1 MPCQFSNRRAARPRN
16 APGHLLGG
24 ANTARPQPD
33 RRGPAAVKMVFLD
46 TETTGVHRERR
57 AWEIAMIRREDDV
70 EYTLTIYVSQDDL
83 DLDHADPVGL
93 AIGRFQQ
100 RHPGIAGNPR
110 CGSDEILCSEAQAA
124 RIVAQWT
131 ARATIFGV
139 VPHFDTECLA
149 CDAAPARPHTVVA
162 LLARRRFGGRA
173 RLPAGSRNDAST
185 DIGSLVSAVRR
196 GAAERRSPPHGSGRR
211 CMGAAL
217 AGPDEPGRCRRARR
231 ASHRRID
238 QTEAKDQARATTRQ
252 RAGGTAPAAAR

>member
-1 MPCQFSNRRAARPRN
+1 
-16 APGHLLGG
+16 
-24 ANTARPQPD
+24 
-33 RRGPAAVKMVFLD
+33 MVFLD

-149 CDAAPARPHTVVA
+149 AMLHRHGHTPSWRYWLVDVSVVAHGYLLGRGMTPARTSEALSAQCGVEPPSGDHRHTALGDAAW
-162 LLARRRFGGRA
+162 ARRWLDRMS
-173 RLPAGSRNDAST
+173 PAGA
-185 DIGSLVSAVRR
+185 
-196 GAAERRSPPHGSGRR
+196 
-211 CMGAAL
+211 
-217 AGPDEPGRCRRARR
+217 AGPVE
-231 ASHRRID
+231 
-238 QTEAKDQARATTRQ
+238 QA
-252 RAGGTAPAAAR
+252 TAA

>member
-1 MPCQFSNRRAARPRN
+1 M
-16 APGHLLGG
+16 
-24 ANTARPQPD
+24 
-33 RRGPAAVKMVFLD
+33 
-46 TETTGVHRERR
+46 HRERR

-162 LLARRRFGGRA
+162 LLLVDVSVVAHGYLLGRGMTPARTSEALSAQCGVEPPSGDHRHTALGDAAWARRWLDRMS
-173 RLPAGSRNDAST
+173 PAGA
-185 DIGSLVSAVRR
+185 
-196 GAAERRSPPHGSGRR
+196 
-211 CMGAAL
+211 
-217 AGPDEPGRCRRARR
+217 AGPVE
-231 ASHRRID
+231 
-238 QTEAKDQARATTRQ
+238 QA
-252 RAGGTAPAAAR
+252 TAA